1 MARELAPEIRP
12 VSAVVLAAGEGT
24 RMRSTTPKVL
34 HPLCGRPM
42 LLHVLDALERLPLQ
56 KIVVVVGH
64 AAEHVTK
71 TLQEQLVGD
80 VPVEFVEQHTQRG
93 TGDAASV
100 ALTAFAD
107 DPDVED
113 DLIVVAGDVPLL
125 RAETLARLATE
136 HRHADA
142 AASLL
147 TARVADPTGYG
158 RILRDGQGRVERIV
172 EQSDGTADELAIDE
186 VNPSIYCFRR
196 GLLAPALR
204 RLSPEN
210 AQGEYYLTDVVAVL
224 RQAGHLVLGVE
235 ADDATDAFG
244 VNDRAQLAEAEATLR
259 HRINT
264 GWMRAG
270 VGMTDPERTYVDTT
284 VILAPDV
291 LLLPGTM
298 LSGRTVVGTGSVIG
312 PDCQL
317 VDTVVGDG
325 AVVRQTVARDS
336 EIGDG
341 ATVGPYVSLRP
352 GTRLA
357 AGAHVGTFV
366 EIKNSE
372 IGEGA
377 KVPHLSYVGDAEIGP
392 RANIGAGNITA
403 NYDGKQ
409 KHRTIVGADAR
420 TGSNTVLVAPVEVGE
435 GAYTGAGAVVNRD
448 VPPGALAKGVP
459 ASIEEGWVAKRETAL
474 NSDAKDT
481 DDGGDDTA
489 AEGES

>member
-1 MARELAPEIRP
+1 
-12 VSAVVLAAGEGT
+12 
-24 RMRSTTPKVL
+24 
-34 HPLCGRPM
+34 M
-42 LLHVLDALERLPLQ
+42 LLHVLDALEQLPLQ

-71 TLQEQLVGD
+71 TLQEQVTGD
-80 VPVEFVEQHTQRG
+80 VPVEFVEQAEQRG

-107 DPDVED
+107 DPDLED
-113 DLIVVAGDVPLL
+113 DIVVMPGDAPLVRPEVL
-125 RAETLARLATE
+125 AQMARDHRAT
-136 HRHADA
+136 DA
-142 AASLL
+142 AATIL
-147 TARVADPTGYG
+147 TARLEPGNANF
-158 RILRDGQGRVERIV
+158 GRVVRDDKGRVDRIV
-172 EQSDGTADELAIDE
+172 EASDATPEELEVDE
-186 VNPSIYCFRR
+186 VNTSIYCFRR

-210 AQGEYYLTDVVAVL
+210 AQGEYYLTDVIEVL
-224 RQAGHLVLGVE
+224 RQAGHGVGAVI
-235 ADDATDAFG
+235 ADDRTAAMH
-244 VNDRAQLAEAEATLR
+244 VNDRAQLAEAEAELR

-264 GWMRAG
+264 HWMRAG
-270 VGMTDPERTYVDTT
+270 VGMTDPARTYVDTG
-284 VILAPDV
+284 VELAADV
-291 LLLPGTM
+291 QLLPGTI
-298 LSGRTVVGTGSVIG
+298 LSGRTVVGAGSIIG

-317 VDTVVGDG
+317 VDTVVGEG
-325 AVVRQTVARDS
+325 AVVRQTVARES
-336 EIGDG
+336 EIGDR

-357 AGAHVGTFV
+357 ADVHVGTFV
-366 EIKNSE
+366 EMKNSE

-409 KHRTIVGADAR
+409 KHRTKVGADAR

-435 GAYTGAGAVVNRD
+435 GAYTGAGSVVNRD

-459 ASIEEGWVAKRETAL
+459 AKIEEGWVAERTAREAAR
-474 NSDAKDT
+474 DEP
-481 DDGGDDTA
+481 DGT
-489 AEGES
+489 E